1 MKKRSVPWSK
11 FEVNIPGVEF
21 RFYETEKAFQIY
33 CAHWLRREYLLRGD
47 ESFRWWHHSANERSG
62 GQAGFM
68 AKMMGQSKGFPDFIS
83 CRLKMAI
90 ELKVPGGKVSD
101 EQKRWMEEFLALGW
115 LSEVVY
121 DFDRFRDLVL
131 NRVRDSDP

>member
-1 MKKRSVPWSK
+1 
-11 FEVNIPGVEF
+11 
-21 RFYETEKAFQIY
+21 
-33 CAHWLRREYLLRGD
+33 
-47 ESFRWWHHSANERSG
+47 
-62 GQAGFM
+62 
-68 AKMMGQSKGFPDFIS
+68 
-83 CRLKMAI
+83 MAI

>member
-1 MKKRSVPWSK
+1 
-11 FEVNIPGVEF
+11 
-21 RFYETEKAFQIY
+21 
-33 CAHWLRREYLLRGD
+33 
-47 ESFRWWHHSANERSG
+47 
-62 GQAGFM
+62 M